1 MRSFVLA
8 FLILTAST
16 PATAANWPSFRGARA
31 TGVADGI
38 ELPVTWDVSTGHG
51 VRWRARI
58 PGLSHASPVVWNNRV
73 YVVTAV
79 AEGSTLDMKAEGVVF
94 AKDTVDHEW
103 RLYCLDAD
111 TGREI
116 WMRMLHKGAPR
127 QPRHVKGTY
136 ANATPATNGSII
148 AMVLGN
154 EGLFVTDMDGRVKW
168 RQAMTPARPDFS
180 LDTASSPVI
189 VDDVVIVQQDWQ
201 RDGFAAAYEIE
212 SGRERWRVARTEGMS
227 WSTPGV
233 WRLADGKTQVVFNS
247 TKWVRAHDPRDG
259 REVWRLDNSAEG
271 AWDRVA
277 TPVAAGDLL
286 LVSGG
291 GSARPLYAVR
301 PSASGDITLKPG
313 ETANAAIGWAAER
326 ASPYLPTPLVYRGLV
341 YVCGSSGVLTVY
353 RADTGS
359 MVYRSRVADDAGA
372 FAASPI
378 AAGGRIY
385 LPSEEGDVFVIAAGE
400 RFERLAR
407 NSMGAPLFATPAV
420 AGSLLIV
427 RTASEVVAMGR

>member
-1 MRSFVLA
+1 VRSVVLA
-8 FLILTAST
+8 VLILMAAT
-16 PATAANWPSFRGARA
+16 PDVAANWPSFRGDRA
-31 TGVADGI
+31 MGVADGVD
-38 ELPVTWDVSTGHG
+38 LPVAWNAVTGEG
-51 VRWRARI
+51 VRWRAHI
-58 PGLSHASPVVWNNRV
+58 PGLAHASPVVWNNRV
-73 YVVTAV
+73 YVVSAV
-79 AEGSTLDMKAEGVVF
+79 ADGSTLDMKAEGVVF

-103 RLYCLDAD
+103 RLYCLDGE

-116 WMRMLHKGAPR
+116 WMRTLHKGAPR

-136 ANATPATNGSII
+136 ANATPATNGSVI
-148 AMVLGN
+148 AMVLGS
-154 EGLFVTDMDGRVKW
+154 EGLFVTDMEGRLKW
-168 RQAMTPARPDFS
+168 RQAMTPPRPDFS
-180 LDTASSPVI
+180 LDAASSPVI

-212 SGRERWRVARTEGMS
+212 SGRERWRIARAEGMS

-233 WRLADGKTQVVFNS
+233 WTLPDGRTQVVFNS

-259 REVWRLDNSAEG
+259 RELWRLDNSAEG

-277 TPVAAGDLL
+277 TPIGAGDLL
-286 LVSGG
+286 LLSGG
-291 GSARPLYAVR
+291 GNVRPLYAVR

-313 ETANAAIGWAAER
+313 ETNGAAIAWAAER

-353 RADTGS
+353 RADSGS

-407 NSMGAPLFATPAV
+407 NPMGAPLFATPAV
-420 AGSLLIV
+420 AGPLLIV
-427 RTASEVVAMGR
+427 RTASEVVALGK

>member
-1 MRSFVLA
+1 MRSVVIA
-8 FLILTAST
+8 FLILTAS
-16 PATAANWPSFRGARA
+16 AKSAANWPSFRGERA
-31 TGVADGI
+31 TGVVDGVD
-38 ELPVTWDVSTGHG
+38 LPVAWDVVTGRN

-73 YVVTAV
+73 YVLSA
-79 AEGSTLDMKAEGVVF
+79 AADGSTLDMKAEGVVF
-94 AKDTVDHEW
+94 AKDTIDHEW
-103 RLYCLDAD
+103 RLYCLDGE
-111 TGREI
+111 TGREV
-116 WMRMLHKGAPR
+116 WMRVLHKGAPR

-136 ANATPATNGSII
+136 ANATPATNGRVI

-168 RQAMTPARPDFS
+168 RQAMIPARPDFS
-180 LDTASSPVI
+180 LDPASSPVI
-189 VDDVVIVQQDWQ
+189 VDEAVIVQQDWQ
-201 RDGFAAAYEIE
+201 RDSFAAAYEIE

-233 WRLADGKTQVVFNS
+233 WKLPDGKMQVVFNS

-259 REVWRLDNSAEG
+259 RALWRLDNSAEG
-271 AWDRVA
+271 SWDRVA
-277 TPVAAGDLL
+277 TPIAAGDLL

-301 PSASGDITLKPG
+301 PSASGDVTQKSG
-313 ETANAAIGWAAER
+313 EAAHAAIAWIAER

-341 YVCGSSGVLTVY
+341 YVCGTSGVLTVY

-385 LPSEEGDVFVIAAGE
+385 LPSEEGDVFVIAAGD

-407 NSMGAPLFATPAV
+407 NSMGAPVFASPAV

-427 RTASEVVAMGR
+427 RTASEVVALGR